1 VITLCRTFEGFI
13 YFQDGLGANTYFS
26 SDAQVLGTIGD
37 VFVALS
43 FLLAD
48 SMIVST
54 TLSVPPR
61 LLITNSYCS
70 RRYIVSGSFGPTT
83 SS

>member
-1 VITLCRTFEGFI
+1 
-13 YFQDGLGANTYFS
+13 
-26 SDAQVLGTIGD
+26 VLGTIGD